1 MKDNILNE
9 NLEKKTSLVRLS
21 QWYRPLNVL
30 VENKNGYFELGDIKF
45 YDETGVIVSVGYG
58 YFDDDKELTINGNV
72 IFKIK
77 EDFSKKINYV
87 ISQKKSYSM
96 DKRYELYVYVGNVD
110 FKYVGLEKKYDN
122 VYKIYNVNGI
132 EVKKNVCSLTT
143 NSWRY
148 RDMIESEI
156 KKIEGYKLPLNN
168 EEMEI
173 ICNNILKY
181 NKLLIDEKQWIKD
194 YEPTVEDL
202 EDNFEKVMKRD
213 I

>member
-1 MKDNILNE
+1 ME
-9 NLEKKTSLVRLS
+9 NKTSLVRLS

-30 VENKNGYFELGDIKF
+30 VENRNGYFELGDIKF
-45 YDETGVIVSVGYG
+45 YDETGVIASVGYG

-96 DKRYELYVYVGNVD
+96 ERRYELYVYIGNVD
-110 FKYVGLEKKYDN
+110 FKYIGLEKQYEN
-122 VYKIYNVNGI
+122 IYKIYNVNGI
-132 EVKKNVCSLTT
+132 EVRKNVCSLTM
-143 NSWRY
+143 NKWRY
-148 RDMIESEI
+148 RDMIENET
-156 KKIEGYKLPLNN
+156 KKIESYKLPLKD
-168 EEMEI
+168 EEMTEI
-173 ICNNILKY
+173 CDNILKY
-181 NKLLIDEKQWIKD
+181 NKLLLDEEQWIKD

-202 EDNFEKVMKRD
+202 EDSFEKVMKRD

>member
-1 MKDNILNE
+1 ME
-9 NLEKKTSLVRLS
+9 NKTSLVRLS

-30 VENKNGYFELGDIKF
+30 VENRNGYFELGDIKF
-45 YDETGVIVSVGYG
+45 YDETGVIASVGYG

-77 EDFSKKINYV
+77 EDFNKKINYV

-110 FKYVGLEKKYDN
+110 FKYIGLKKQYEN
-122 VYKIYNVNGI
+122 IYKIYNVNGI
-132 EVKKNVCSLTT
+132 EVRKNVCSLTM
-143 NSWRY
+143 NKWRY
-148 RDMIESEI
+148 RDMIENET
-156 KKIEGYKLPLNN
+156 KKIESYKLPLKD
-168 EEMEI
+168 EEMTEI
-173 ICNNILKY
+173 CDNILKY
-181 NKLLIDEKQWIKD
+181 NKLLLDEEQWIKD

-202 EDNFEKVMKRD
+202 EDSFERVMKRD

>member
-30 VENKNGYFELGDIKF
+30 VENRNGYFELGDIKF
-45 YDETGVIVSVGYG
+45 YDETGVIASVGYG

-96 DKRYELYVYVGNVD
+96 ERRYELYVYIGNVD
-110 FKYVGLEKKYDN
+110 FKYIGLEKQYEN

-132 EVKKNVCSLTT
+132 ELRKNVCSLTM
-143 NSWRY
+143 NKWRY
-148 RDMIESEI
+148 RDMIENET
-156 KKIEGYKLPLNN
+156 KKIEGYKLPLKD
-168 EEMEI
+168 EEMTE

-181 NKLLIDEKQWIKD
+181 NKLLLDEEQWIKD

-202 EDNFEKVMKRD
+202 EDSFEKVMKRD

>member
-1 MKDNILNE
+1 ME
-9 NLEKKTSLVRLS
+9 NKTSLVRLS

-45 YDETGVIVSVGYG
+45 YDETGVIASVGYG

-96 DKRYELYVYVGNVD
+96 ERRYELYVYIGNVD
-110 FKYVGLEKKYDN
+110 FRYIGLEKRYEN
-122 VYKIYNVNGI
+122 IYKIYNVNGI
-132 EVKKNVCSLTT
+132 ELRKNVCSLTM
-143 NSWRY
+143 NKWRY
-148 RDMIESEI
+148 RDMIENET
-156 KKIEGYKLPLNN
+156 KKIEGYKLPLKD
-168 EEMEI
+168 EEMTE

-181 NKLLIDEKQWIKD
+181 NKLLLDEEQWIKD

-202 EDNFEKVMKRD
+202 EDNFEKIMKRD

>member
-1 MKDNILNE
+1 ME
-9 NLEKKTSLVRLS
+9 NKTSLVRLS

-30 VENKNGYFELGDIKF
+30 VENRNGYFELGDIKF

-96 DKRYELYVYVGNVD
+96 ERRYELYVYIGNVD
-110 FKYVGLEKKYDN
+110 FKYVGLKKQYEN
-122 VYKIYNVNGI
+122 IYKVYNVNGI
-132 EVKKNVCSLTT
+132 ELRKNVCSLTM
-143 NSWRY
+143 NKWRY
-148 RDMIESEI
+148 RDMIENET
-156 KKIEGYKLPLNN
+156 KKIEGYKLPLKD
-168 EEMEI
+168 EEMTE

-181 NKLLIDEKQWIKD
+181 NKLLLDEEQWIKD

>member
-1 MKDNILNE
+1 MESNNVE
-9 NLEKKTSLVRLS
+9 QKTSLVRLS

-58 YFDDDKELTINGNV
+58 YFDNDNELTINGNV

-87 ISQKKSYSM
+87 ISQKNSYAM
-96 DKRYELYVYVGNVD
+96 DKRYILYVYIGNVD
-110 FKYVGLEKKYDN
+110 FKYVGLKKQYEN
-122 VYKIYNVNGI
+122 IYKVYNVNGI
-132 EVKKNVCSLTT
+132 EVRKNVCSLTM
-143 NSWRY
+143 NKWKY
-148 RDMIESEI
+148 GDMIKNET
-156 KKIEGYKLPLNN
+156 KKIEGYKLPLKD
-168 EEMEI
+168 EEMTE

-181 NKLLIDEKQWIKD
+181 NKLLLDEEQWIKD

-202 EDNFEKVMKRD
+202 EDNFEKIMKRD